1 MLPVPAIACR
11 RPCAVRHAQTNKQ
24 TNNPT
29 GKKLKFASAFFSLS
43 LWSQPDR
50 KKMLEKKIATLRHT
64 KVLQHSIYGN

>member
-1 MLPVPAIACR
+1 MLPVPAIASR
-11 RPCAVRHAQTNKQ
+11 RPCTARHAQTNKQ
-24 TNNPT
+24 TNNP

-50 KKMLEKKIATLRHT
+50 KKMLEKKIAALRHT